1 MGTATTEA
9 NDTAEKAKSEIEIAR
24 ENMKKKKAGKK
35 GKKKTEEVRFM
46 IVVIFYVE

>member
-35 GKKKTEEVRFM
+35 GKKKTEEVSLMFQ
-46 IVVIFYVE
+46 VVIF